1 MRGIIDHGQIRGC
14 QGAAALFIFAALED
28 AQGVSF
34 NGIIYLIYNLL
45 GPTRTADVSLHGRVR
60 LFEVHRLAPR
70 FCAFRWRSHR
80 PRLVRLNRN
89 LECLTR

>member
-45 GPTRTADVSLHGRVR
+45 GPTRTADVSLHGWVQ
-60 LFEVHRLAPR
+60 LFEGRARLRTISLLAFVLLGGVHTG
-70 FCAFRWRSHR
+70 
-80 PRLVRLNRN
+80 LVW
-89 LECLTR
+89 